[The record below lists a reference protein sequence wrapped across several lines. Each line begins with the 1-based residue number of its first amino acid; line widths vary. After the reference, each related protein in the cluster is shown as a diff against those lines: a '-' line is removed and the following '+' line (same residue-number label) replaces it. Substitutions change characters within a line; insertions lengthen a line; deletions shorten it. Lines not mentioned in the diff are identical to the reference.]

1 MMPTEPLFSPGR
13 INLDLAAPDRDA
25 ALRATA
31 EMLSGDARVGNWD
44 EFWSSIGARQVVDLA
59 DCTGHVMIAHG
70 RGTSIADLALA
81 AARWSGPD
89 GPCLI
94 FVFAIPAAMSGEYL
108 RKVGAL
114 ARFCREPE
122 KLASL
127 LSAATAEDFAALL
140 EEWTA

>member
-1 MMPTEPLFSPGR
+1 MSTEPLFSPSR
-13 INLDLAAPDRDA
+13 IALDLSAADRDA

-31 EMLSGDARVGNWD
+31 ELLSGDTRVGAWE

-59 DCTGHVMIAHG
+59 DCAGHVMIAHG
-70 RGTSIADLALA
+70 RGKSVADLALA
-81 AARWSGPD
+81 AARWSGPE

-114 ARFCREPE
+114 ARVCREPQ
-122 KLASL
+122 KLGAL
-127 LSAATAEDFAALL
+127 VSAATPEDFAALL
-140 EEWTA
+140 EEWLA